1 MCLAIPVKVTEL
13 LDDDMARVTIDGVS
27 KEISIALVDGL
38 RVGDYVVLH
47 VGYALSRIEPE
58 EAERTLALLREAGAL
73 AQGVDA

>member
-1 MCLAIPVKVTEL
+1 MCLAIPVKVAEL

-27 KEISIALVDGL
+27 KEVSIALVDGL

-73 AQGVDA
+73 AQGADA

>member
-13 LDDDMARVTIDGVS
+13 LDEDMARVTIDGVS

-73 AQGVDA
+73 AQGADA